1 MSLIGRVHI
10 SICFLTGLAV
20 SLAACGPSYPDAR
33 EAPLEITDEVP
44 EYIIGPLD
52 TLEVFVWRSP
62 ELSRDVPVRPDGR
75 ISTPL
80 NPDMVAAGKT
90 ASQLSADIADALR
103 PFVQEPIVTVIVR
116 SFGGPL
122 DDQIRVVGEAQTPVA
137 IPYRA
142 NMTLLDVMIAV
153 GGLTE
158 FADGDRAVLIRGRG
172 ENRAIYRLRL
182 EQLLRDGEV
191 EANVAVLPG
200 DIVLIPESFL

>member
-1 MSLIGRVHI
+1 MKSVGRSYLHI
-10 SICFLTGLAV
+10 SILAGLAM
-20 SLAACGPSYPDAR
+20 SLVACGPNYPDAR
-33 EAPLEITDEVP
+33 DAPLEIADETP
-44 EYIIGPLD
+44 EYVIGPLD

-62 ELSRDVPVRPDGR
+62 ELSREVPVRPDGR

-80 NPDMVAAGKT
+80 NPDIMAAGKT
-90 ASQLSADIADALR
+90 ASQLSADIAEALR

-153 GGLTE
+153 GDLTE

-172 ENRAIYRLRL
+172 DNRTTYRLRL

>member
-1 MSLIGRVHI
+1 MKS
-10 SICFLTGLAV
+10 TGLSHLHLFILAALAMG
-20 SLAACGPSYPDAR
+20 LAACGPTYPDAR
-33 EAPLEITDEVP
+33 DAPVDIADEVP
-44 EYIIGPLD
+44 EYVIGPLD
-52 TLEVFVWRSP
+52 TVEVFVWRSP
-62 ELSRDVPVRPDGR
+62 ELSREVPVRPDGR

-80 NPDMVAAGKT
+80 NPDMLAAGKT
-90 ASQLSADIADALR
+90 SSQLSEDIAEALR

-142 NMTLLDVMIAV
+142 NMTLLDVMIEV

-158 FADGDRAVLIRGRG
+158 FAAGNRAVLIRGRG
-172 ENRAIYRLRL
+172 DERVTYRLRL
-182 EQLLRDGEV
+182 EELLRDGEV

>member
-1 MSLIGRVHI
+1 MKSIGRSHLHLCI
-10 SICFLTGLAV
+10 LACLAV
-20 SLAACGPSYPDAR
+20 VLAACGPSYPDAR
-33 EAPLEITDEVP
+33 DAPLDIADEVP
-44 EYIIGPLD
+44 EYVIGPLD

-62 ELSRDVPVRPDGR
+62 ELSREIPVRPDGR

-80 NPDMVAAGKT
+80 NPDMLAAGKT
-90 ASQLSADIADALR
+90 SSQLSTDIAEALR

-142 NMTLLDVMIAV
+142 NMTLLDVMIEV

-158 FADGDRAVLIRGRG
+158 FADGNRAVLIRGRG
-172 ENRAIYRLRL
+172 DNRVTYRLRL
-182 EQLLRDGEV
+182 EELLRDGEV
-191 EANVAVLPG
+191 DANVAVLPG